1 MKQKASLR
9 LISEK
14 TGYSRTTVFNVLNG
28 RGGTS
33 KETADRIRKLA
44 EEMQYAPVENR
55 KKIKLVVYKDSG
67 TVVDDTPFFSQLFS
81 GIESE
86 CRAHSYSLEI
96 AYIYGSE
103 ENYESSLAQ
112 ILGDGA
118 DGIIL
123 LGTEMNERTF
133 QSYENTSTPV
143 LMCDNRFFSDKSNC
157 VAINNKDAVEHAVG
171 YLISCGHK
179 KIGYLRGA
187 TRINNFRERADGMRA
202 ALGKNGLPEAFEY
215 TVTLRPSTDKAYQD
229 MKVWLQQP
237 HEMPTAYFADN
248 DLIAFGA
255 MRALQEAGY
264 RIPEDISVVGFDD
277 MPFCEVFNPPLTTV
291 RVNKD
296 TLGRIA
302 VKRLIDEINNRK
314 HENAATSTIT
324 LIGAQLIL
332 RSSVKKLN
340 A

>member
-1 MKQKASLR
+1 MRQKTSLR

-33 KETADRIRKLA
+33 KETAQRILKLA
-44 EEMQYAPVENR
+44 EEMKYAPAENR
-55 KKIKLVVYKDSG
+55 KKIKLVVFKDSG

-86 CRAHSYSLEI
+86 CRAHNYSLEI
-96 AYIYGSE
+96 TYIYGSE
-103 ENYESSLAQ
+103 ENYERSRAQ
-112 ILGDGA
+112 ILNDDA

-123 LGTEMNERTF
+123 LGTEMSEKEF
-133 QSYENTSTPV
+133 LPYENTRIPV
-143 LMCDNRFFSDKSNC
+143 LMCDNRFFSERTNC
-157 VAINNKDAVEHAVG
+157 VAINNKDAVEHAVS
-171 YLISCGHK
+171 YLISCGHR

-229 MKVWLQQP
+229 MKQWLQQP
-237 HEMPTAYFADN
+237 HDMPTAYFADN

-255 MRALQEAGY
+255 MRALQEVGY

-302 VKRLIDEINNRK
+302 VKKLIEEIAHRK
-314 HENAATSTIT
+314 TNCKPTSTIT

-332 RSSVKKLN
+332 RSSIRNLN
-340 A
+340 L